1 MTFPPPRIALA
12 VIAAFL
18 LGAVARAEP
27 PIVPEPLKPWV
38 DWVLWNED
46 SRLCPS
52 PFNDPAKSL
61 CSWPTR
67 LEFRADATTGSFD
80 LGVTVYSTSWIA
92 LPGGIDAWPLN
103 VKVNGVPAPVVE
115 RENAPSIRLRP
126 GTYRIEGTYRW
137 HEIPQRVTLPKTIGV
152 LVLVVDGKAVESPT
166 WDASGELW
174 LKRRSTAEETDRD
187 FLGVKV
193 FSVLE
198 DGIPLWLRSEIEL
211 SVSGK
216 SREEQIGTILPEGW
230 QLASVASEIPVVVDA
245 EGNLKAQVRAGRWTV
260 RVSAFRADNPTE
272 IAFAASAKPPVTEE
286 LLAFRA
292 SPDFRLVDIVGAP
305 SVDVSQTTFPDQWR
319 ELPVFRWEISTPL
332 RIEERLRG
340 MGLQQAEGLQIAR
353 EWWLNESGKELTFRD
368 RVSGNR
374 QNIWRLDAATGQ
386 NLGSVRS
393 GGEGQL
399 ITRNPTT
406 GAPGVEIRT
415 RNIDLEATG
424 TMNRSRELS
433 AAGWQTDAGNVAVTL
448 NLPPGWRL
456 YALLGADWVQGDWLT
471 AWTLLDL
478 FVLLVFALAVSRL
491 WGAPAAVL
499 AFVAFALSYHEPGAP
514 RYVWLALL
522 IPLALLRVVKSGWGL
537 RLLNVWK
544 WATVVALI
552 FILAPFVAAQVQ
564 QAIYPQLEVLPRDMP
579 GAPQPVVS
587 SALDAEAI
595 PMNIPQEANYAD
607 AFSMKRKSAA
617 GQQQPDKSNLLF
629 DPKARIQTGPGIPDW
644 TWRTVTFGWS
654 GPVLASQQVRPVLIS
669 LTLERVL
676 TILRVALLLALA
688 GVLLS
693 VTRWTLPFLKKSPA
707 ILLAFLLF
715 SPAAARAEFPDSAL
729 LDTLR
734 ARLLI
739 PDDAFP
745 NAAEIAS
752 ASLSINGNKI
762 VIEADIQCA
771 LRTAVPLP
779 GTLSAWSPLSVS
791 VNGKPESV
799 LRREDGNLWIAL
811 PEGVHRVRIEGLLPD
826 VTEWQWTFLLKP
838 RLVTV
843 DAPDWNVTG
852 VRPNGVPEQQ
862 IFLARKQKTTGP
874 AATFDR
880 QDLASL
886 VAVDRRIELGLIWQ
900 IRTTVT
906 RISPPGNAVSLRIP
920 ILSGENVL
928 TSNVVVKDGAID
940 VRLGANDT
948 AFSWESELPPTPSI
962 PLVAR
967 ATDSWIERWTLVASP
982 VWNVA
987 ISGLAPTFESNNS
1000 ELTPVWH
1007 PWPGEE
1013 TELTITRPEA
1023 IPGETITVSNAVHEI
1038 MLGNRQRTS
1047 TLNLSL
1053 RCSLGA
1059 DFPVELPP
1067 NAAVTSLT
1075 QDGRAIP
1082 VRVESGKL
1090 IIPVRPGEQTLAI
1103 AWKEDVALGFR
1114 TTVGAI
1120 RLPVTSANITT
1131 IVRVP
1136 ENRWV
1141 LGAQGPLRGPAVRF
1155 WTVLACSLL
1164 AAWAL
1169 SRIRVS
1175 QVGAAQ
1181 WMLLAIGLTQVPL
1194 VAALTVVAW
1203 LLLLE
1208 WRGRPSVLT
1217 LPNSAFNLLQLLL
1230 IALTAGSL
1238 LILLAVVASGLLGNP
1253 DMFIRGNNS
1262 TQFSLQWYAP
1272 QSGELLPTPTSVS
1285 VSIWWYRFLMLVW
1298 ALWLAA
1304 TLIGW
1309 LSWGWKQ
1316 FSTGGC
1322 FRSKKNTITPPPPP
1336 PLPTA

>member
-1 MTFPPPRIALA
+1 MTLPSPRLALA
-12 VIAAFL
+12 LLASGL
-18 LGAVARAEP
+18 LGGVAQADP
-27 PIVPEPLKPWV
+27 VIVPEPLKPWV

-46 SRLCPS
+46 SRQSPS
-52 PFNDPAKSL
+52 PFNDPSKALS
-61 CSWPTR
+61 SWPTR
-67 LEFRADATTGSFD
+67 LEFRADATSGSFD

-103 VKVNGVPAPVVE
+103 VKANGTSAPVVE
-115 RENAPSIRLRP
+115 RENSPSVRLRP
-126 GTYRIEGTYRW
+126 GTYRIEGTYQW
-137 HEIPQRVTLPKTIGV
+137 HEIPQRVAIPKTIGV
-152 LVLVVDGKAVESPT
+152 LSLFVDGKTVESPT

-174 LKRRSTAEETDRD
+174 LKRRSAAEETDRD
-187 FLGVKV
+187 FLGVKI
-193 FSVLE
+193 FSLLE
-198 DGIPLWLRSEIEL
+198 DGIPVWLRSEIEL

-230 QLASVASEIPVVVDA
+230 QLASVASEIPVAVDA
-245 EGNLKAQVRAGRWTV
+245 EGNLKAQIRAGRWTV
-260 RVSAFRADNPTE
+260 RVSAFRADNPSE
-272 IAFAASAKPPVTEE
+272 IAFAASAKPPVTDE
-286 LLAFRA
+286 LIAFRA
-292 SPDFRLVDIVGAP
+292 SPDLRLVDIVGAP
-305 SVDVSQTTFPDQWR
+305 SVDVSQTTFPAQWR

-353 EWWLNESGKELTFRD
+353 EWWLDESGQELTFRD
-368 RVSGNR
+368 RVSGSR
-374 QNIWRLDAATGQ
+374 QNIWRLDAASGQ

-393 GGEGQL
+393 GGDGQL
-399 ITRNPTT
+399 ITRNPAT

-424 TMNRSRELS
+424 TMQRSRELS
-433 AAGWQTDAGNVAVTL
+433 ATGWQTDAGNVAVTL

-456 YALLGADWVQGDWLT
+456 YALLGADWVRGDWLT

-478 FVLLVFALAVSRL
+478 FVLLIFALAVSRL
-491 WGAPAAVL
+491 WGAPAAIL
-499 AFVAFALSYHEPGAP
+499 AFVAFALSYHEPEAP
-514 RYVWLALL
+514 RYIWLALL

-537 RLLNVWK
+537 RFLNVWK

-552 FILAPFVAAQVQ
+552 FTLAPFVASQIQ
-564 QAIYPQLEVLPRDMP
+564 QAIYPQLEMLPRNMP
-579 GAPQPVVS
+579 AFSGGRASPASVAEAMPMNAPQ
-587 SALDAEAI
+587 D
-595 PMNIPQEANYAD
+595 ANYDD
-607 AFSMKRKSAA
+607 AISLRSKVSAYPTK
-617 GQQQPDKSNLLF
+617 PDKSNLLF
-629 DPKARIQTGPGIPDW
+629 DPKARIQTGPGIPEW
-644 TWRTVTFGWS
+644 AWRTVTFGWS
-654 GPVLASQQVRPVLIS
+654 GPVLASQNVRPVLIS
-669 LTLERVL
+669 LALERVL

-693 VTRWTLPFLKKSPA
+693 VTRWTLPFFKKSPV
-707 ILLAFLLF
+707 ILLALLLL
-715 SPAAARAEFPDSAL
+715 SPAAARAEFPDPAL

-734 ARLLI
+734 ARLLT

-745 NAAEIAS
+745 NAAEIPS
-752 ASLSINGNKI
+752 GSLSLNGNKI

-779 GTLSAWSPLSVS
+779 GTLSTWSPLSVS

-799 LRREDGNLWIAL
+799 LRRDDGNLWIAL
-811 PEGVHRVRIEGLLPD
+811 PEGVHKVRIEGLLPD

-838 RLVTV
+838 RLVSV

-900 IRTTVT
+900 TRTTVT

-920 ILSGENVL
+920 ILPGENVL
-928 TSNVVVKDGAID
+928 TSNISVKDGSID

-948 AFSWESELPPTPSI
+948 AVSWESELPPMPSI
-962 PLVAR
+962 SLVAR
-967 ATDSWIERWTLVASP
+967 DTDSWIERWTLVASP

-987 ISGLAPTFESNNS
+987 ISGLAPTFESNNA
-1000 ELTPVWH
+1000 ELVPVWH
-1007 PWPGEE
+1007 PWPGESA
-1013 TELTITRPEA
+1013 ELSITRPEA
-1023 IPGETITVSNAVHEI
+1023 IPGETITVSNAVHET

-1059 DFPVELPP
+1059 DFPIELPP
-1067 NAAVTSLT
+1067 GATVTSLT
-1075 QDGRAIP
+1075 HDGRAIP
-1082 VRVESGKL
+1082 VRVETGKL
-1090 IIPVRPGEQTLAI
+1090 IVPVRPGEQTLTI
-1103 AWKEDVALGFR
+1103 AWKEDIALGFR

-1120 RLPVTSANITT
+1120 RLPVASANVNT

-1141 LGAQGPLRGPAVRF
+1141 LATHGPLRGPAVRF

-1169 SRIRVS
+1169 SRMRVS
-1175 QVGAAQ
+1175 QVGAVQ

-1208 WRGRPSVLT
+1208 WRGRPSVLA
-1217 LPNSAFNLLQLLL
+1217 LPNSAFNSLQILL
-1230 IALTAGSL
+1230 IALTAASL
-1238 LILLAVVASGLLGNP
+1238 IILLVVVASGLLGSP

-1262 TQFSLQWYAP
+1262 TQFLLQWYAP
-1272 QSGELLPTPTSVS
+1272 QSGELLPTPISFS
-1285 VSIWWYRFLMLVW
+1285 LSIWWYRLLMLVW

-1316 FSTGGC
+1316 FSSGGC
-1322 FRSKKNTITPPPPP
+1322 FRGKPKTVTPPP